1 MTRVPTTD
9 PGTDACRV
17 AIRWEETATIYNT
30 CTFAS
35 YEYVARIELKG
46 RETEMGLSQSGQ
58 M

>member
-17 AIRWEETATIYNT
+17 AIRWEETATIYNI
-30 CTFAS
+30 FAS

-46 RETEMGLSQSGQ
+46 RETEMGRSQSGQ